1 MPWRDGGLGH
11 FWVPSLRPSS
21 TAQARV
27 PGSSV
32 VRPWHAKWLHWDAF
46 VSEAGCPLHPN
57 GSLAHPLLREGTAPL
72 GDVCLIPGD
81 PTRADRKCSE
91 ASSLGTCAGP
101 RRVPLPA
108 APSLAVLRLG
118 PRSRG
123 PGTPAAPQRLNPEE
137 AGEGRSAGARRR
149 TGSARGA
156 GSSAGRS
163 AGRSQSAGARGAPP
177 APSFVWRGRG
187 GAGSRRVPIP
197 APAPAPAWSSGSFPA
212 RWQPRPPSTLR
223 VSSGRASGRA

>member
-1 MPWRDGGLGH
+1 MPWRKGGLGH
-11 FWVPSLRPSS
+11 FWVRSLRPSS
-21 TAQARV
+21 TALARV

-32 VRPWHAKWLHWDAF
+32 ARPWHAKWLHWGAF

-72 GDVCLIPGD
+72 GDVSLIPGD
-81 PTRADRKCSE
+81 PTRAVRECAE

-118 PRSRG
+118 PGSRG

-137 AGEGRSAGARRR
+137 AREGRSTGARRG

-187 GAGSRRVPIP
+187 GAGPLRVPVP
-197 APAPAPAWSSGSFPA
+197 APAPARRSGPFPA

-223 VSSGRASGRA
+223 VSSGRAFGGA